1 MNKGNLLMKIS
12 FHYITA
18 FPIFLLLI
26 FPEVSLQTS
35 LAIEKKSC
43 HSIYLCKSLF
53 GLGVADLIIVAMLIF
68 LIMHIF
74 YHHTLFLDK
83 TSTFYKLTLVS
94 IIYLMIGILYNIF
107 VQYDLKAY
115 LYDFK
120 LFLYFIVTYYWLKI
134 FCKYEISSRHI
145 FVIFFVIAIGNLYDF
160 LYIQNFGISERPNL
174 LSFMPSIL
182 PLININFLILL
193 FVCFKKYKLFISF
206 LIIFELF
213 SLLNNGSLGSLY
225 LLLVFLAFLVLY
237 KFNFK
242 KTTFFIFIF
251 ISWLFLYFALP
262 LIIHEILPL
271 ITDLKSDGLQIRKTK
286 TLNALHNYFI
296 NIPVFIGKG
305 LGTTYFEIFSS
316 EFANEYSTGIN
327 HTEGNVKF
335 ILHTPLAVFYKFGI
349 IGVFVMMYILIKTS
363 VKLSK
368 TPELK
373 NDSVAKFISISYP
386 TFIISV
392 LITPGILTN
401 SILAAIFIFISDQK
415 TLKLK
420 NNKTLN

>member
-1 MNKGNLLMKIS
+1 MKIS
-12 FHYITA
+12 YSYIRL
-18 FPIFLLLI
+18 FPLFLLLI
-26 FPEVSLQTS
+26 FPEVSVQTS
-35 LAIEKKSC
+35 LALEKKSC
-43 HSIYLCKSLF
+43 HTIYMCKSFL
-53 GLGVADLIIVAMLIF
+53 GLGISDWIIVTMSIF
-68 LIMHIF
+68 LIIHIF
-74 YHHTLFLDK
+74 YYCILYLDK
-83 TSTFYKLTLVS
+83 TSTFYKVTLVS
-94 IIYLMIGILYNIF
+94 IIYLIIGILYNIF
-107 VQYDLKAY
+107 VQYDLIAY

-120 LFLYFIVTYYWLKI
+120 LFLYFVVTYYWLKI
-134 FCKYEISSRHI
+134 FCKFEVSSRHI
-145 FVIFFVIAIGNLYDF
+145 FFIFFVIAIGNFYDF
-160 LYIQNFGISERPNL
+160 IYVKNFGISQRPNL
-174 LSFMPSIL
+174 LSFMPTIL
-182 PLININFLILL
+182 SLVNINFLILL
-193 FVCFKKYKLFISF
+193 FVCFKKYRLLISF
-206 LIIFELF
+206 LIIFELL

-225 LLLVFLAFLVLY
+225 LLLAFLAFLVLY

-262 LIIHEILPL
+262 LIVHEILPL
-271 ITDLKSDGLQIRKTK
+271 ITDLKSDGLEIRKTK
-286 TLNALHNYFI
+286 TLNALHNYFV

-305 LGTTYFEIFSS
+305 LGTTYFEIFFS
-316 EFANEYSTGIN
+316 EFSNKYSTGIN

-415 TLKLK
+415 ILKLK